1 MTSSVSAHFTAIAG
15 LAWDVLLILIDILEI
30 SRIHSLPQ
38 VWTSAFV
45 TNIKISKHLRLRKTN
60 APDVAY
66 SGSRRQ
72 RSSCPNP
79 CSAETTIGNTTFCRG
94 LGPIWNTVSF
104 RNIFNDPT
112 GEKNQNLYSM
122 NSMRTSA
129 IFRTFWRFAFLA
141 QSSPRKPCVHRHDF
155 PYYTVCFYTAKQG
168 RVRCRLRP
176 AAASLL
182 VFRSWEK
189 KAEMHSSSLSGLKK
203 LELSFWFYDS
213 TYDWLPLSLLKD
225 YYKFI
230 HMMIMEFIDNY
241 NNFIHMTIQ
250 WLPLSILPV
259 SLYHGWWMFWVPI
272 FFLSWFVS
280 HSDCAQHLVA
290 QCIQALELHTT
301 LAGTQNVSWVNM
313 ETQMETQN
321 IPAAIGDLMN
331 LYESQESQTKN
342 VDFEN
347 SNVNHAHVRVF
358 RIPDFQNGT
367 VVVISGSLKG
377 FKSKHKVFEADICS
391 RAANRLS
398 WLKRP
403 PWLLRTSQ
411 KKLGFL

>member
-230 HMMIMEFIDNY
+230 HIMIMEFIDNY

-259 SLYHGWWMFWVPI
+259 WWMMDVLSPNFLPI
-272 FFLSWFVS
+272 LIRISLWLRPAS
-280 HSDCAQHLVA
+280 S
-290 QCIQALELHTT
+290 
-301 LAGTQNVSWVNM
+301 GSMYSGSWVAHHLSRNPKCVM
-313 ETQMETQN
+313 GQH
-321 IPAAIGDLMN
+321 G
-331 LYESQESQTKN
+331 
-342 VDFEN
+342 N
-347 SNVNHAHVRVF
+347 SNGN
-358 RIPDFQNGT
+358 
-367 VVVISGSLKG
+367 
-377 FKSKHKVFEADICS
+377 SKHPGSHWGSNESIWISRISNKKRGFWEFKCKSCTCPSFSNPRFSEWHRRGDFRVPYGIQIEAQG
-391 RAANRLS
+391 L
-398 WLKRP
+398 WGGH
-403 PWLLRTSQ
+403 LLPGCQ
-411 KKLGFL
+411 